1 RSHVT
6 ACAAKNTHPDTS
18 KALHTGTA
26 ELARK
31 TGFALACAAARALIT
46 SRVLQGLFHQRL
58 RLGDA
63 ATFLFGQCAL
73 LRGARRDRDEL
84 VVVAPLAPEELA
96 EEAALLLED
105 EDAVLERLGVLG
117 EGLHEL
123 RLIIDPRERAV
134 EGLTLRNR
142 EVPPHARGL
151 GVRDADEER

>member
-1 RSHVT
+1 RTRRGGPSHAIRTPSAPTSTRLGIAVMRTARTATHGARSHVT

-84 VVVAPLAPEELA
+84 VV
-96 EEAALLLED
+96 
-105 EDAVLERLGVLG
+105 
-117 EGLHEL
+117 
-123 RLIIDPRERAV
+123 
-134 EGLTLRNR
+134 
-142 EVPPHARGL
+142 
-151 GVRDADEER
+151 